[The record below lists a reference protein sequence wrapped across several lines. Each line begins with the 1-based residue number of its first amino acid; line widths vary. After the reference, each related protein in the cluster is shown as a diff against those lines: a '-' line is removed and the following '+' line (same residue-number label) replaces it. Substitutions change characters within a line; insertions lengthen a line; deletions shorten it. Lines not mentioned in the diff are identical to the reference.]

1 MSIELVNLRAEILQ
15 VNEQTSDETIIDI
28 AHRISYFQ
36 YDSSLSP
43 EEETLF
49 NNITNIVD
57 PEDPETLDS
66 LYDEPIIPTD
76 EEIVDI
82 RRLIRDYQ
90 NSQNNSYT
98 APTTGGKRKSKITK
112 KSKRTKRTKKSKKS
126 RKSKKTRKSR
136 AK

>member
-1 MSIELVNLRAEILQ
+1 MSNELVDLRDQILQ
-15 VNEQTSDETIIDI
+15 VDEQTSDETIIDI

-98 APTTGGKRKSKITK
+98 ATGGKRKSKITK